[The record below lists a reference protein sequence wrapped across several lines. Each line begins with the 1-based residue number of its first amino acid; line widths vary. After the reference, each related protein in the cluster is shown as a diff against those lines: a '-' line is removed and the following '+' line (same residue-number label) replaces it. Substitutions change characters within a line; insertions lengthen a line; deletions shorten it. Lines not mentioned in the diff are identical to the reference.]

1 MKLLITGS
9 TGFVGRNY
17 LLSALASGKYQT
29 IYLPVRSTAKLA
41 KQFEEDG
48 FPSIPSSIRVLEG
61 SLSEVDFGEAAF
73 SDHVVHSAGVIFA
86 RSQKEYF
93 ETNVAGTLRLFES
106 LDPKAKIVVLSS
118 LAAAGPSGSAPRSES
133 DAEAPLTWYGKSKLE
148 MEKKLREDFSDRA
161 YICLRPPM
169 IFGPRDH
176 ATLPLFKM
184 VQKPVHF
191 KPGFKD
197 KVFSVLSVDDL
208 SRAIQ
213 AALDGKFQAGK
224 RAYYVAHSQT
234 ITDRDILRE
243 AARACSVKSRIWV
256 VPQGLLRLVSQV
268 IDTIPTWRTTI
279 PTLSVD
285 RAKEI
290 WPDRWE
296 VNSKAFERDFVW
308 SAKTSFRDSVQSSRD
323 WYVRTRQIPAV

>member
-1 MKLLITGS
+1 MTLLITGS
-9 TGFVGRNY
+9 TGFVGRNF
-17 LLSALASGKYQT
+17 LLMALASGKYET
-29 IYLPVRSTAKLA
+29 IWLPVRSVAKLK

-48 FPSIPSSIRVLEG
+48 FPSLPPSVRVLEG
-61 SLSEVDFGEAAF
+61 ALSEVDLGEASLAH
-73 SDHVVHSAGVIFA
+73 HVVHSAGVIFA

-93 ETNVAGTLRLFES
+93 ETNVDGTLRLFRS
-106 LDPKAKIVVLSS
+106 LNPKAKIVVLSS
-118 LAAAGPSGSAPRSES
+118 LAAAGPSGLIPRSES
-133 DAEAPLTWYGKSKLE
+133 DTEAPLTWYGKSKLE
-148 MEKKLREDFSDRA
+148 MEKRLQKDFSDRS
-161 YICLRPPM
+161 YLCLRPPM

-184 VQKPVHF
+184 VRKPVHF

-208 SRAIQ
+208 CRAIQ
-213 AALDGKFQAGK
+213 AALEGDFKSGM
-224 RAYYVAHSQT
+224 RAYFVAHSQT
-234 ITDRDILRE
+234 ITDRDILKE
-243 AARACSVKSRIWV
+243 AARACSVKSRILV

-296 VNSKAFERDFVW
+296 VSSKAFERDFVW
-308 SAKTSFRDSVQSSRD
+308 SAKTSFRESVQSSRD